1 MIVYEQIDR
10 EEKPFACDVFTKTC
24 LVKSAIFEINL
35 FLIKVISINT
45 RQFIFL
51 SIRYSI
57 EILQWRKGYS
67 CDKSFISTSGLFK
80 HKKNYKVMSDIPETN
95 R

>member
-1 MIVYEQIDR
+1 MVVYERINR
-10 EEKPFACDVFTKTC
+10 EEKPFACEAFTKTC
-24 LVKSAIFEINL
+24 RVKSAIFVIIF

-45 RQFIFL
+45 RQFIVL